1 MAADPDRRV
10 RAGDLVGAHELAHR
24 LRYKNVHSVSLLPR
38 RDPSF
43 PAPIAHLAKA
53 GIWAWPDVE
62 AWARA
67 RGRPL
72 RPPGRADGE
81 PAPGA

>member
-1 MAADPDRRV
+1 MPLDPDRKV
-10 RAGDLVGAHELAHR
+10 RAADLVGANELAYR
-24 LRYKNVHSVSLLPR
+24 LRYKNANSVSLLAR

-43 PAPIAHLAKA
+43 PAPIAHLARA

-62 AWARA
+62 SWARA

-72 RPPGRADGE
+72 RPPR
-81 PAPGA
+81 PTP